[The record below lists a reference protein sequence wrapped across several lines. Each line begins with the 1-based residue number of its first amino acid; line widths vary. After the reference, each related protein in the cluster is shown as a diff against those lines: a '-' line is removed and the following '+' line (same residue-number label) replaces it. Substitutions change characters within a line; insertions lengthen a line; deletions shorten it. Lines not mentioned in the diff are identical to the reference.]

1 MASLIDELI
10 DTLNR
15 EDEEYNRLIALSR
28 EKTPIIVKGD
38 LEGLAAVTDKEQSVV
53 SVIQKLE
60 KDRMSS
66 MKDIAEVTN
75 RSEEELK
82 LTDLIELMKGRPE
95 EQKKLREVHDRL
107 QQTLKTMTSVNE
119 QNRTLLQNSLDMVQF
134 EMQLLQSMRQA
145 PETADYGKDAY
156 STGTIMGSGTKRFD
170 AKQ

>member
-38 LEGLAAVTDKEQSVV
+38 LEGLAAVTDKEQAVV

-75 RSEEELK
+75 RTEEDLK
-82 LTDLIELMKGRPE
+82 LTDLIDLMKGRPE

-107 QQTLKTMTSVNE
+107 QQTMKTMTSVNE

>member
-107 QQTLKTMTSVNE
+107 QQTMKTMTSVNE

>member
-10 DTLNR
+10 DTLNT
-15 EDEEYNRLIALSR
+15 EDVQYNRLIELSR

-107 QQTLKTMTSVNE
+107 QQTMKTMTSVNE

>member
-38 LEGLAAVTDKEQSVV
+38 LEGLAAVTDKEQAVV

-75 RSEEELK
+75 RSEDELR

-107 QQTLKTMTSVNE
+107 QQTMKTMTSVNE

>member
-38 LEGLAAVTDKEQSVV
+38 LEGLAAVTDKEQAVV

-75 RSEEELK
+75 RTEEDLK

-107 QQTLKTMTSVNE
+107 QQTMKTMTSVNE

>member
-38 LEGLAAVTDKEQSVV
+38 LEGLADVTDKEQSVV

-107 QQTLKTMTSVNE
+107 QQTMKTMTSVNE

>member
-75 RSEEELK
+75 RSADELK

-107 QQTLKTMTSVNE
+107 QQTMKTMTSVNE
-119 QNRTLLQNSLDMVQF
+119 QNKTLLQNSLDMVQF

>member
-38 LEGLAAVTDKEQSVV
+38 LEGLAAVTDKEQAVV

-66 MKDIAEVTN
+66 MKDIAEVTG
-75 RSEEELK
+75 RKDDEIKLLELAK
-82 LTDLIELMKGRPE
+82 MMDKRPE
-95 EQKKLREVHDRL
+95 EQSRLTALHDKLKGTMDRMK
-107 QQTLKTMTSVNE
+107 QVNE
-119 QNRTLLQNSLDMVQF
+119 QNRELLQDALDMVQF
-134 EMQLLQSMRQA
+134 EMNLLQSLKTA
-145 PETADYGKDAY
+145 PETADYNSSAY
-156 STGTIMGSGTKRFD
+156 ATGTIMGSGTKRFD

>member
-38 LEGLAAVTDKEQSVV
+38 LEGLAAVTDKEQAVV

-75 RSEEELK
+75 RNEEELK

-107 QQTLKTMTSVNE
+107 QQTMKTMTSVNE
-119 QNRTLLQNSLDMVQF
+119 QNKTLLQNSLDMVQF

>member
-38 LEGLAAVTDKEQSVV
+38 LEGLAAVTDKEQAVV

-75 RSEEELK
+75 RTEEDLK

-107 QQTLKTMTSVNE
+107 QQTMKTMTSVNE
-119 QNRTLLQNSLDMVQF
+119 QNKTLLQNSLDMVQF

>member
-38 LEGLAAVTDKEQSVV
+38 LEGLAAVTDKEQAVV

-107 QQTLKTMTSVNE
+107 QQTMKTMTSVNE
-119 QNRTLLQNSLDMVQF
+119 QNKTLLQNSLDMVQF

>member
-38 LEGLAAVTDKEQSVV
+38 LEGLAAVTDKEQAVV

-75 RSEEELK
+75 RNADDLK

-95 EQKKLREVHDRL
+95 EQKKLREVHDKL
-107 QQTLKTMTSVNE
+107 QQTMKTMTSVNE
-119 QNRTLLQNSLDMVQF
+119 QNKTLLQNSLDMVQF

>member
-53 SVIQKLE
+53 IVIQKLE

-82 LTDLIELMKGRPE
+82 LTDLIELMKGWPE

-107 QQTLKTMTSVNE
+107 QQTMKTMTSVNE

>member
-107 QQTLKTMTSVNE
+107 QQTMKTMTSVNE
-119 QNRTLLQNSLDMVQF
+119 QNRTLLQYSLDMVQF

>member
-82 LTDLIELMKGRPE
+82 LTDLIELMKGLPE

-107 QQTLKTMTSVNE
+107 QQTMKTMTSVNE